1 MRSATWNR
9 APRAAVMA
17 GRYGG
22 GVAQKYM
29 VQITDDLDGTDLD
42 ADDVEE
48 VRFGLDGRAYV
59 IDLSKANAAGFRGAL
74 ARYTDAARRDQVAGR
89 ASTASKPTS
98 GGRKDLDQVRQW
110 ANSNGHPVS
119 SRGRVP
125 AAVLEAYDNR

>member
-1 MRSATWNR
+1 M
-9 APRAAVMA
+9 
-17 GRYGG
+17 
-22 GVAQKYM
+22 AQKYV

-59 IDLSKANAAGFRGAL
+59 IDLSKANAAGLRDAL
-74 ARYTDAARRDQVAGR
+74 APYTDAARRDQAAGR
-89 ASTASKPTS
+89 TPATNKPAS

-119 SRGRVP
+119 TRGRVP
-125 AAVLEAYDNR
+125 GAVLDAYDAAH